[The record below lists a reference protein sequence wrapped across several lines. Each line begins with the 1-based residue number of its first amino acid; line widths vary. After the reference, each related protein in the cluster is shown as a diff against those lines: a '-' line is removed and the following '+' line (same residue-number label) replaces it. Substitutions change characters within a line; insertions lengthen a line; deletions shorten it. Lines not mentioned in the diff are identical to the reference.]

1 MTNSKLVEAGLIG
14 AAAKRKSRALREN
27 AAGTVARFGNFF
39 GICSKPAQNSILNAE
54 DTGDAK
60 LR

>member
-1 MTNSKLVEAGLIG
+1 LVEAGFIG
-14 AAAKRKSRALREN
+14 AAAKRKSRAIREN
-27 AAGTVARFGNFF
+27 AAGTVAISEISF
-39 GICSKPAQNSILNAE
+39 GICSKLAQNSILNAE